1 MLRVG
6 AVGPAEVYGSLQAM
20 QSLIATASSLPNED
34 RVRTCR
40 ALPERGPAIL
50 FFSGGSAL
58 HPLSRALQRY
68 THRSIH
74 VITPFDSGGSSAS
87 LRRAFG
93 ILSVGD
99 LRHRLL
105 ALADERLSG
114 RQAIEEL
121 CSHRFSKQAPNQ
133 ALLLRFQRMLNGRD
147 ALMQAVPEPTRAVL
161 RSYLARFGERAL
173 PGFDLRGANIGNLLL
188 VGGYLAYG
196 GDIQATLEQ
205 FSRLLRLRGRITP
218 VVEEGLHLA
227 ALLNDGRRVYGQHNL
242 TGKEAAPISQAIR
255 SLFLV
260 DDIERPRQTEVLASA
275 RVLDWIGEAELIC
288 YPMGSFYTSVV
299 ANLLPGGIGVAVA
312 NARCPKLYI
321 PNTGVDPEQVG
332 MRLSDCVA
340 TLLATLRHDAGKG
353 VPASRLLDWV
363 LIDSS
368 NPAQRAWVDDSRSEL
383 TAMGIEVLD
392 VPMRPRTACGVQ
404 HDPRR
409 LAKMLIS
416 LT

>member
-1 MLRVG
+1 
-6 AVGPAEVYGSLQAM
+6 M
-20 QSLIATASSLPNED
+20 QSLIATESSLPNEG
-34 RVRTCR
+34 RVRSCR
-40 ALPERGPAIL
+40 VLPELGPALL

-58 HPLSRALQRY
+58 HPLSSALQRY

-105 ALADERLSG
+105 ALADEGLPG
-114 RQAIEEL
+114 RRAIEEL
-121 CSHRFSKQAPNQ
+121 CSHRFSKHAPQQ
-133 ALLLRFQRMLNGRD
+133 ALWLRLQRMRKGRD
-147 ALMQAVPEPTRAVL
+147 ALMQAVPEPTRTAL
-161 RSYLARFGERAL
+161 RRCLACFYERAL

-188 VGGYLAYG
+188 VGGYLG
-196 GDIQATLEQ
+196 HRGDIQATLEE
-205 FSRLLRLRGRITP
+205 FSRLLRVRGRITP

-242 TGKEAAPISQAIR
+242 TGKEAAPISQAVR
-255 SLFLV
+255 ELFLV
-260 DDIERPRQTEVLASA
+260 DDLERPRPAQVSAAA

-299 ANLLPGGIGVAVA
+299 ANLLPGGIGAAVA
-312 NARCPKLYI
+312 GARCPKVYI

-332 MRLSDCVA
+332 MRLRDCVA
-340 TLLATLRHDAGKG
+340 MLLATLRRDAGLD
-353 VPASRLLDWV
+353 VPAARLLDWV

-368 NPAQRAWVDDSRSEL
+368 NPAQRAWVDDSRSGI
-383 TAMGIEVLD
+383 TQMGIEVLD
-392 VPMRPRTACGVQ
+392 VPMRAREVCGGP
-404 HDPRR
+404 HDPGR
-409 LAKMLIS
+409 LAQVLVS